1 MTDFHHLDF
10 LVSVNRV
17 VQSSTPKRVEVE
29 VLKDDG
35 TNDEPKDEAA
45 QRRMRIAKR
54 AAKELKE
61 GVSPKTRLLTRGEDF
76 I

>member
-1 MTDFHHLDF
+1 MSTHGSLDF
-10 LVSVNRV
+10 FHSVNRV

-35 TNDEPKDEAA
+35 TSDEPKDEAA

-61 GVSPKTRLLTRGEDF
+61 GVSFTFSARASPF
-76 I
+76 AS